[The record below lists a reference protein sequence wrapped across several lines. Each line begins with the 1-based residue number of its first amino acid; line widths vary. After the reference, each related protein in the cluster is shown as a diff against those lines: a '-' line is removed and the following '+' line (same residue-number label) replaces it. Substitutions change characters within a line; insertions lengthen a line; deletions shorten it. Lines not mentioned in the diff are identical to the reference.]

1 MPLLAH
7 QLASELF
14 KLYARKRTYIGFGA
28 FLALQTVI
36 LAMLQHPR
44 PKEEIAKL
52 LGQNGLEFASHYQG
66 LTLAVVIIAFSFTFL
81 GGLYVAL
88 VSGDIVAKEVE
99 EGTMRL
105 VLSRP
110 VSRERVLMVKLAACL
125 VYTLSLVVF
134 LGVTALVIAAG
145 YRGGLGKL
153 FIVIPEEQLFA
164 FYDTGEGLWRYTRAV
179 ICLAYATCVIA
190 ALGFMFS
197 CFRMKPA
204 AATIL
209 TLSVLFVDLVLNQ
222 LPYFRSLRGWFI
234 SHHASFWVRT
244 FLEHP
249 PWPGIARSMAYLFV
263 LSVSFV
269 IVGVVGFRQRDLK

>member
-1 MPLLAH
+1 MLLAH
-7 QLASELF
+7 QLASELH

-28 FLALQTVI
+28 FLALQGVI

-52 LGQNGLEFASHYQG
+52 LGENGLEFASHYQG
-66 LTLAVVIIAFSFTFL
+66 LTLSIVIIAFSFTFL

-105 VLSRP
+105 VLARP
-110 VSRERVLMVKLAACL
+110 VSRLRLLMLKLAACL

-134 LGVTALVIAAG
+134 LGLSALLLASI

-153 FIVIPEEQLFA
+153 FIVIPDEQLFA
-164 FYDTGEGLWRYTRAV
+164 FYDTGEGLFRYARGV
-179 ICLAYATCVIA
+179 LCLAYATCVIA

-209 TLSVLFVDLVLNQ
+209 TLSVLFVDLVLTQ
-222 LPYFRSLRGWFI
+222 LPYFRTLRGWFI
-234 SHHASFWVRT
+234 SHHAGFWVRT
-244 FLEHP
+244 FLEYP
-249 PWPGIARSMAYLFV
+249 PWPSIARSVAYLFA
-263 LSVSFV
+263 LSVTFV
-269 IVGVVGFRQRDLK
+269 VIGAVGFQRRDLK